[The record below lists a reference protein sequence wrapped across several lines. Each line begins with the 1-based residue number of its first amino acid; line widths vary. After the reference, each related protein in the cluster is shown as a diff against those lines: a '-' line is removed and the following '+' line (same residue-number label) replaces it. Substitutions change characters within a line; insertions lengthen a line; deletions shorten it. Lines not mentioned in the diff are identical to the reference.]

1 MRGIKKFR
9 TFQEARID
17 LYREIRE
24 RGFDKERHSRFLKE
38 TENFL
43 EQKGMNRGQLYPPGI
58 YPFKTFAEAE
68 EDLQKRILDRKN
80 HNGKKC

>member
-9 TFQEARID
+9 SFQEARID
-17 LYREIRE
+17 LYREMWE
-24 RGFDKERHSRFLKE
+24 RGFNQNHLSRFLKE

-43 EQKGMNRGQLYPPGI
+43 DRKGINRGQLYPPGI

-80 HNGKKC
+80 RNEKKC

>member
-17 LYREIRE
+17 LYREMWE
-24 RGFDKERHSRFLKE
+24 RGFDQDRLSRFLKE
-38 TENFL
+38 TKNFL
-43 EQKGMNRGQLYPPGI
+43 DQKGINRGQLYPPGV

-68 EDLQKRILDRKN
+68 KDLQKRILNRNN
-80 HNGKKC
+80 HNGK